1 MHGSAKANDA
11 VKTDAGLAIF
21 DLDGTL
27 ADTRAD
33 LAAAV
38 NATRRALGLKAIPL
52 QRVVDAVGDGVA
64 RLLER
69 TIPERPDIP
78 PSEKRDI
85 WARHY
90 SAHLLDETLAY
101 PGIPTLLT
109 RLKRLSW
116 RLVVLTNKLDDAA
129 KSVLDG
135 LGLGK
140 RFSLI
145 RGFVPDLPLKPSP
158 ESIRLIVRDSGYNGP
173 RSRIW
178 MIGDNHTDI
187 RAARLA
193 GVASC
198 FCRYGFGHLNGEIPT
213 VTVDK
218 PSEILGNLTL

>member
-1 MHGSAKANDA
+1 MHESAKAKDA
-11 VKTDAGLAIF
+11 VKVDAGLAIF

-52 QRVVDAVGDGVA
+52 QRVVDAVGDGVV

-69 TIPERPDIP
+69 TIPERPDVP

-85 WARHY
+85 WAHHY

-101 PGIPTLLT
+101 HGIPTLLA

-116 RLVVLTNKLDDAA
+116 RMVVLTNKIDDAA

-135 LGLGK
+135 LGLG
-140 RFSLI
+140 RYFSI
-145 RGFVPDLPLKPSP
+145 VRGFIPDLPMKPSP
-158 ESIRLIVRDSGYNGP
+158 EAIRLIVRDSGYNGP

-187 RAARLA
+187 CAARLA

-198 FCRYGFGHLNGEIPT
+198 FCRYGFGHLKGEIPT
-213 VTVDK
+213 AIVEK